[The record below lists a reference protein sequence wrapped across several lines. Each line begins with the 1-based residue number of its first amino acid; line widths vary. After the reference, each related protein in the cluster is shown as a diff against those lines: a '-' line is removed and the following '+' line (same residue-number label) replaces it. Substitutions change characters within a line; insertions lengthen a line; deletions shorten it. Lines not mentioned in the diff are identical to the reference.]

1 MRWYS
6 TRSDHSTTLSDAL
19 SEGLAPDGGL
29 YVPDAW
35 PAQDWPPEKPG
46 APATVGGRLLQPFFA
61 GDRLGD
67 DLGGILSDALN
78 FPLPLASLA
87 PNLDLLELYHGPTA
101 AFKDVGA
108 RFLAAALTRLIPVD
122 RDRPLTIV
130 VATSGDTG
138 GAVAAAFH
146 RLPGFRVVVLF
157 PNGQVSPRQAHQL
170 SAWGDNVVSL
180 AVEGTF
186 DDCQRLAKAAFADPE
201 LSALHRFSS
210 ANSINVGRLL
220 PQMIYYATSSL
231 EIRVREGRPAS
242 YVIPTGNLGN
252 ALAAIWARRLGLPID
267 EIVLATNA
275 NQTIPDYLS
284 TGQWAPRSSIAT
296 VANAMDVGDPSNME
310 RLRHLVPEFELLRD
324 SIAAHPVT
332 DAQIVEEIRRVHG
345 EFGRAICPHTATGT
359 FVYEQLPKA
368 KQGKPWVVVATA
380 HPAKFE
386 TVVEPAIGET
396 VPLPPALAEILAL
409 PARAIKVSPSLE
421 SVSKEL

>member
-6 TRSDHSTTLSDAL
+6 TRSEHSTTLSKAL
-19 SEGLAPDGGL
+19 SAGLAPDGGL
-29 YVPDAW
+29 YVPQTW
-35 PAQDWPPEKPG
+35 PTQDWSDTSPG
-46 APATVGGRLLQPFFA
+46 PATDIGARLLEPFFA
-61 GDRLGD
+61 D
-67 DLGGILSDALN
+67 DPLHDALGEILAEALS
-78 FPLPLASLA
+78 FPLPLTKIAEHIE
-87 PNLDLLELYHGPTA
+87 LLELYHGPTA

-108 RFLAAALTRLIPVD
+108 RFLAAALSRLVPAD
-122 RDRPLTIV
+122 ESKPLTIV

-146 RLPGFRVVVLF
+146 RRPGFRVAVLF
-157 PNGQVSPRQAHQL
+157 PDGQVSPRQAHQL
-170 SAWGDNVVSL
+170 SAWGDNIVSL

-186 DDCQRLAKAAFADPE
+186 DDCQRLVKSAFADPE
-201 LSALHRFSS
+201 LSRAHRFSS

-231 EIRVREGRPAS
+231 EIKLREGRPAS

-275 NQTIPDYLS
+275 NQTIPDYLA
-284 TGQWAPRSSIAT
+284 TGQWAPRASVAT
-296 VANAMDVGDPSNME
+296 YANAMDVGDPSNME
-310 RLRHLVPEFELLRD
+310 RLRNLVPEFEQLRD
-324 SIAAHPVT
+324 SVAAHPVT
-332 DAQIVEEIRRVHG
+332 DAQIVAEIRRVHRA
-345 EFGRAICPHTATGT
+345 FGRAVCPHTATGT
-359 FVYEQLPKA
+359 FVYEQLPAA
-368 KQGKPWVVVATA
+368 KKQKPWVVVATA

-409 PARAIKVSPSLE
+409 PARAVHITPSL
-421 SVSKEL
+421 SSLAREL